1 MNKKKSK
8 DFIGVFDSGVGGL
21 SILKQLIKDFPK
33 ETFVYLGDTARLP
46 YGAKSKETIKN
57 YVLKNIEYL
66 NKNYSLKAVVVAC
79 NSASSVL
86 NEVSLPVKSIG
97 VIEAGALAALKNTST
112 NHIGL
117 WATRATTFSK
127 AYEKYILSSEN
138 KNTKVSSV
146 ACPSLVTLVEEGLAP
161 HPLLLPAFDFY
172 LSQFKNLEEID
183 TLILGCT
190 HFPFFKEELNTYLKN
205 KNLKIK
211 LTDASEEISLQLK
224 SLIADKT
231 ASEKSF
237 SDQILV
243 TDDASHFKDFVSQ
256 NLSEHRAFE
265 FQKIDL

>member
-1 MNKKKSK
+1 MKTEIPK
-8 DFIGVFDSGVGGL
+8 DCIGVFDSGVGGL
-21 SILKQLIKDFPK
+21 SILRQLIKDFPE

-57 YVLKNIEYL
+57 YVLKNIDYL

-79 NSASSVL
+79 
-86 NEVSLPVKSIG
+86 
-97 VIEAGALAALKNTST
+97 
-112 NHIGL
+112 
-117 WATRATTFSK
+117 
-127 AYEKYILSSEN
+127 
-138 KNTKVSSV
+138 
-146 ACPSLVTLVEEGLAP
+146 PSLVTLVEEGSAP
-161 HPLLLPAFDFY
+161 HPLLSPAFDFY
-172 LSQFKNLEEID
+172 LSQFKNLEKMD

-190 HFPFFKEELNTYLKN
+190 HFPFFKKELETHLKS

-224 SLIADKT
+224 ALIADKI

-237 SDQILV
+237 LDQILV

-256 NLSEHRAFE
+256 NLPEHRAFE